1 MLHGGIALVG
11 LDDVELFHGLVV
23 PMVVVGHDPIRH
35 GSNFEIFLRSP
46 SHGRS
51 ASERACTSELAC
63 CEPLLRLSVEFP
75 RAHLVAVHCW
85 VSAWENGESNC
96 VVNEREGWF
105 SEVLDLLYDAA
116 FFEEMAGDISRK
128 SSNEVVLN
136 DADPVSEVF
145 YSGIKESIP

>member
-96 VVNEREGWF
+96 VVNER
-105 SEVLDLLYDAA
+105 AK
-116 FFEEMAGDISRK
+116 AGFLKCLTSCTMQRSLRRWRSDISRK

-145 YSGIKESIP
+145 YSGSTQE